1 MKKILQAAAVAI
13 VAGMAFAPAHA
24 LVIGAADGSNSIP
37 LGSTLGGY
45 YYQQV
50 YNASSFGAG
59 LNINQIT
66 FYNTVSPGGSPRSG
80 DFAIYLSTTS
90 ANIAT
95 FDTDINP
102 WFDASYTLVYSGA
115 LPATADGR
123 LDLMLSSAF
132 NYNPLDGNLLLTIR
146 EFTLAG
152 EGTLFLDTDVNNG
165 VTNSRF
171 SAYPYNWDQGL
182 VTGFNDAVAPAPEPA
197 TCALVLAGVGSL
209 AVSRRRRKAQA
220 N

>member
-1 MKKILQAAAVAI
+1 MKKILQAAVA
-13 VAGMAFAPAHA
+13 AAAMMAAPAHA
-24 LVIGAADGSNSIP
+24 LVIGTADGANSIP
-37 LGSTLGGY
+37 IGSTLGGY

-50 YNASSFGAG
+50 YNSSSFGAG
-59 LNINQIT
+59 LNIDEIT
-66 FYNTVSPGGSPRSG
+66 FYNTVAPGGSPRPG
-80 DFAIYLSTTS
+80 DFAIYLSTTTT
-90 ANIAT
+90 NIAT

-102 WFDASYTLVYSGA
+102 WFDPSYTLVYSGT

-146 EFTLAG
+146 EFTVAG
-152 EGTLFLDTDVNNG
+152 EGTLFLDTDVNAG

-171 SAYPYNWDQGL
+171 SNYPYDWNQGL

-197 TCALVLAGVGSL
+197 TCALMLAGVGSL
-209 AVSRRRRKAQA
+209 AASRRRRRVQS